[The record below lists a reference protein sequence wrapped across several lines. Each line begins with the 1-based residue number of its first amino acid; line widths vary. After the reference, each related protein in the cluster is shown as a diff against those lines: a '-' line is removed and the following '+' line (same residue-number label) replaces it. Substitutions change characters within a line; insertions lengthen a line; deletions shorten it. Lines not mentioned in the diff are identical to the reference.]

1 MDLDS
6 HGFTDCEN
14 ICLYAG
20 RIRILWP
27 MFGGAVS
34 NFGSSRMCRQKTP
47 PPHPWDA
54 FENVWMVGLSHIDGF
69 LIG

>member
-27 MFGGAVS
+27 MLGGGVS
-34 NFGSSRMCRQKTP
+34 S
-47 PPHPWDA
+47 
-54 FENVWMVGLSHIDGF
+54 LLF
-69 LIG
+69 LILESLDQRSSELNKKSRD